1 MLFVPM
7 SRQQAR
13 RSTCSNT
20 KARGTCS
27 PILHGPTSF
36 NPMMLSLFG
45 SECSPSLR
53 SIGRD
58 SVMTFGF
65 ASQRLR
71 VRIS

>member
-1 MLFVPM
+1 
-7 SRQQAR
+7 
-13 RSTCSNT
+13 
-20 KARGTCS
+20 
-27 PILHGPTSF
+27 
-36 NPMMLSLFG
+36 MMLSLFG

-71 VRIS
+71 VGGSADPPNTGGRRGLDHSTTDAEA